1 MEISIKLDML
11 SEIVFHDKALVK
23 DLIDTLIQ
31 DMEVHFNHLQ
41 ASKEYPF
48 NTIHY
53 LKSSFVMVGCVEGIK
68 SCEKLIQTKD
78 PMDFQSLVLI
88 FEQLKEK
95 LLDLQS
101 SIQ

>member
-11 SEIVFHDKALVK
+11 SEIVFHDKTLIK
-23 DLIDTLIQ
+23 DLIDSLIQ
-31 DMEVHFNHLQ
+31 DMEEQFDQLK
-41 ASKEYPF
+41 ATSEYPF
-48 NTIHY
+48 KTIHY
-53 LKSSFVMVGCVEGIK
+53 LKSSFAMVGCVEGIK

-95 LLDLQS
+95 LLNPES
-101 SIQ
+101 CIQ